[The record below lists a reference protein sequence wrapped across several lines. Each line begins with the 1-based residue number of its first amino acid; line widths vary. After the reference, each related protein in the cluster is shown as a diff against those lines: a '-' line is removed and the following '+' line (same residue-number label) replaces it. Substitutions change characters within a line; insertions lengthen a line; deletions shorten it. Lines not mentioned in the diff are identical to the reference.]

1 MLTDDNTELADP
13 EWSHHWRQGG
23 PITGEQVVPSHW
35 RELAQSGPM
44 RLAGDTRR
52 IPTRASPSRRALGD
66 FPLRGISWAGRRGH
80 RAIPWA

>member
-1 MLTDDNTELADP
+1 MLTGDNTELADP

-44 RLAGDTRR
+44 RLAGDNW
-52 IPTRASPSRRALGD
+52 GQ
-66 FPLRGISWAGRRGH
+66 
-80 RAIPWA
+80 

>member
-1 MLTDDNTELADP
+1 MLTGDNTELADP

-44 RLAGDTRR
+44 RLAGDSHLPGLLVRLVSSR
-52 IPTRASPSRRALGD
+52 VAS
-66 FPLRGISWAGRRGH
+66 
-80 RAIPWA
+80 